1 MAHKMPLLFH
11 GFLFHGFSNIVIK
24 MKKITLK
31 PTDVSCNREAG
42 LTIGSMAPVWA

>member
-1 MAHKMPLLFH
+1 MAHKMPL
-11 GFLFHGFSNIVIK
+11 LFHGFSNIVIK